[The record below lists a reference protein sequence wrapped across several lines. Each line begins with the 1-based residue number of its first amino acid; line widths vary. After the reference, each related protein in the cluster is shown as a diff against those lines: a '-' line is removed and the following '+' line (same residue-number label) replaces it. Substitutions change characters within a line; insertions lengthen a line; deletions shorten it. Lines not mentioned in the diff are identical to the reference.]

1 MLELEDSWPW
11 ASWRAGYLSH
21 CQRVWACWDKSPGHC
36 PLLLPSFPVTEEP
49 GASRKMRT
57 GAGCCQNST
66 TPQPVSSQGSPAVVL
81 TAAAAR
87 AVHGNGEGFCGK
99 PWISYSCT
107 EQPCLDIPRDFGE
120 VRERR
125 SWHTADLCPG
135 RRVPALPCWDVEWCS
150 VACSLRRRCS
160 AALSVCGRRCV
171 PIPML

>member
-21 CQRVWACWDKSPGHC
+21 CQGVWACWDKSPGHC

-81 TAAAAR
+81 TAAAR